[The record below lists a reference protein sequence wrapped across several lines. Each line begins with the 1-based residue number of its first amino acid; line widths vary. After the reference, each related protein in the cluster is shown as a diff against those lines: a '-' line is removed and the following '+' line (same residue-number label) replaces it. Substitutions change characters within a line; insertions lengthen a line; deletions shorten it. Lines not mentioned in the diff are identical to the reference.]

1 MFLRD
6 RRLKSRL
13 MPFWTCQLRAHY
25 VRQAP
30 AALERHMLPRVF
42 MRQEKYDQRLGGT
55 WEGYLLPSSARRT
68 SIWTPAGTVM
78 HWSTGDW
85 IMRYYS
91 LQQFWPDRWYTLN
104 ALYRDHDLYAIYGTI
119 IQPPALG
126 EGATY
131 TDLELGLLVQPNFTH
146 EVLHMETFELAAEGL
161 GYTEE
166 VRIGALLAL
175 DGLIRSAER
184 RNGPFM
190 TIPLALPRLDLE
202 TLSP

>member
-1 MFLRD
+1 
-6 RRLKSRL
+6 
-13 MPFWTCQLRAHY
+13 
-25 VRQAP
+25 
-30 AALERHMLPRVF
+30 MLPRVT

-55 WEGYLLPSSARRT
+55 WEGYLLPSSATRT

-78 HWSTGDW
+78 HWFNRDW
-85 IMRYYS
+85 PMRYHS
-91 LQQFWPDRWYTLN
+91 LQHFWPERWYTIN
-104 ALYRDHDLYAIYGTI
+104 ALYQDHDLYAIYGTI
-119 IQPPALG
+119 IKPPALG

-131 TDLELGLLVQPNFTH
+131 TDLELGLLVHPNFSY

-161 GYTEE
+161 GYPEE

-190 TIPLALPRLDLE
+190 TIPLALPRVDLE
-202 TLSP
+202 TLSPEELHTILGDFDEAIVRHPA

>member
-1 MFLRD
+1 
-6 RRLKSRL
+6 
-13 MPFWTCQLRAHY
+13 
-25 VRQAP
+25 
-30 AALERHMLPRVF
+30 MLPRVI

-55 WEGYLLPSSARRT
+55 WEGYLLPSSAKRT

-78 HWSTGDW
+78 HWFNRDW
-85 IMRYYS
+85 TMRYHS
-91 LQQFWPDRWYTLN
+91 LQHFWSERWYTLN
-104 ALYRDHDLYAIYGTI
+104 ALYSDQNLYAIYCTI

-131 TDLELGLLVQPNFTH
+131 TDLELGLRVQPDYSH

-161 GYTEE
+161 NYPEE
-166 VRIGALLAL
+166 IRIGALLAL

-190 TIPLALPRLDLE
+190 TIPLALPRVDLE
-202 TLSP
+202 TLSTEEVHAILDDFDEAIVRPHP